1 MHRTPYM
8 MWSSNNNGEKVTTSH
23 KTSNK
28 LRAEDLTR
36 HLARSCWLHL
46 VAVMNLHQIVLSSY
60 ISRVGSASLADVCI
74 LLYSAAPEYHQF
86 WEKFKKTDDPVSG
99 WIQLISLKEMIFTV
113 DPPLAGRQ
121 SELSAHNLHNF
132 HHLLLLLAT

>member
-8 MWSSNNNGEKVTTSH
+8 MWSSNNNGEKVTTSR

-46 VAVMNLHQIVLSSY
+46 VAVMNLHQIVLSLLL
-60 ISRVGSASLADVCI
+60 SLQGWFCI

-86 WEKFKKTDDPVSG
+86 WEKFKKTDDSVSG